1 MVKIDKELDT
11 MEANVMKMARQVI
24 SMHEKVVEVL
34 ENPDSAIELD
44 VIIQSKRSG
53 STLFGSS
60 FSSRKRFKK
69 SCGRY

>member
-34 ENPDSAIELD
+34 EVQIVKWSL
-44 VIIQSKRSG
+44 
-53 STLFGSS
+53 
-60 FSSRKRFKK
+60 K
-69 SCGRY
+69 SCRQMTSSTTWKKK